1 MRNSSSSRSK
11 SFSTYFFRRLAFRPE
26 RRLFESSSS
35 SGAGTL
41 SRGASSPLSDSL
53 PFFFLFF
60 EEIFKLNLG
69 SLQNGQTKRNR
80 AATTTT
86 ITATLAMAR
95 TRTTI
100 VTTTTKP
107 TMPKTTLYL
116 HTHTETAT
124 HTCTFIYRDTVTG
137 QQEQQCRPTPPRHRP
152 GGITFNR
159 HLSFICFYPFCPPSP
174 PKCSSSSWRSIRSR
188 FLSFK

>member
-80 AATTTT
+80 AATTT

-107 TMPKTTLYL
+107 TMPKQRYTYTR
-116 HTHTETAT
+116 TQ
-124 HTCTFIYRDTVTG
+124 R
-137 QQEQQCRPTPPRHRP
+137 QPRTRALSCI
-152 GGITFNR
+152 GIR
-159 HLSFICFYPFCPPSP
+159 
-174 PKCSSSSWRSIRSR
+174 
-188 FLSFK
+188 